1 MLLRNEYKFLKKVN
15 DLSAETLSADNRLVL
30 EDICRHLLCLTWNCY
45 EIERIRKD
53 LIAITARCDLEGRS
67 LQEEMG
73 GDVDRFLLEL
83 APDLPRGTPLDYVC
97 IWYPK
102 WMLLLAFLYL
112 TGLLLPGSQD
122 PYLFRVLI
130 GPFQFMIWLLI
141 WAWFQRVALKIKIR
155 YGKRAFA
162 LWILLMLACFVL
174 ITFVLSTRLYTTL
187 PGTISFLGAFF
198 YELAWAVGC
207 QCWQVFYYNR
217 YAARHPWQEA
227 PRNA

>member
-1 MLLRNEYKFLKKVN
+1 MLRNEYALLKKAN
-15 DLSAETLSADNRLVL
+15 DLSVDTLSADNRLVL

-53 LIAITARCDLEGRS
+53 LIDIAARCDLEGRA
-67 LQEEMG
+67 LQEEVG
-73 GDVDRFLLEL
+73 GDTDRFLLEL

-102 WMLLLAFLYL
+102 WLLLLAILYL
-112 TGLLLPGSQD
+112 PGLLLPGGND
-122 PYLFRVLI
+122 PNLFRVLI
-130 GPFQFMIWLLI
+130 GPIHFMLWLLI

-155 YGKRAFA
+155 YGKWAFA
-162 LWILLMLACFVL
+162 LWILLMLTCFVMISL
-174 ITFVLSTRLYTTL
+174 VMSSRLYSGI
-187 PGTISFLGAFF
+187 PGAIRYLGAFL

-227 PRNA
+227 PHTP